1 MYKKTAL
8 EFINKINAHDVDGI
22 IRTISDDHVLIDA
35 QSNELKGKDRLRE
48 GWTEYFVL
56 FPDYA
61 IEVEDVFEQDNKV
74 AVFGFASGTYKGL
87 TEDQANF
94 WRVPAAWKDII
105 EKNKYLNYSAFFT
118 PSRSLS
124 CGKHPR
130 LCGSWDRN
138 KYNVFPRRLAIPG
151 MRAL

>member
-8 EFINKINAHDVDGI
+8 EFINKINAHDVDEI

-48 GWTEYFVL
+48 GWSEYFVL

-94 WRVPAAWKDII
+94 WRVP
-105 EKNKYLNYSAFFT
+105 ELFSFFYPIQKPFLWET
-118 PSRSLS
+118 PKTLWQL
-124 CGKHPR
+124 GQK
-130 LCGSWDRN
+130 
-138 KYNVFPRRLAIPG
+138 
-151 MRAL
+151 